1 MIDAIHAD
9 PALVELLLCAAELA
23 RLGTENALFAAAMNV
38 GASSALQLEARHEV
52 MDVSPRGFFYRGDLL
67 ADTMLE
73 AAYRVSEGRGAST
86 RLPSDESE
94 AA

>member
-1 MIDAIHAD
+1 MIDAIQPD
-9 PALVELLLCAAELA
+9 PALVDLLLCAADVARAGVDNPLLVVWEWMECDHALVVAARYELMFVA
-23 RLGTENALFAAAMNV
+23 
-38 GASSALQLEARHEV
+38 
-52 MDVSPRGFFYRGDLL
+52 PRGAFYRGDLL